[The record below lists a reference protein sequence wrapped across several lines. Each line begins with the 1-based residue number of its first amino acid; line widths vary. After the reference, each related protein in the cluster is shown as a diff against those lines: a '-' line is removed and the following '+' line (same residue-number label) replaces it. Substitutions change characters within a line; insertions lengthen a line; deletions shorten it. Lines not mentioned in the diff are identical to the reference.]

1 MVSVQKTLFVIA
13 GPTAVGKTAASIRLA
28 KHLGCDVVSA
38 DSRQLYREMHIGTA
52 APDKTEQDGV
62 KHHFIASHAIT
73 ENFDAGRYEK
83 EALAVLEQLMQK
95 QPVQVLCGGSGLY
108 VDAVCNGFD
117 ALPQK
122 DETVRA
128 ELQTLFE
135 NEGVVALQEKL
146 KQLDPDFY
154 AVVDLQNP
162 HRLVRAL
169 EVCIVSGKPYS
180 AQRMGQAKE
189 RPFRIVKIALEM
201 EREVLYN
208 RINVRV
214 DAMMNAGLEAEVKK
228 LLPYRTH
235 NALQTVGYKELFAY
249 FNNSCTYN
257 EAVDLIKQH
266 TRNFAKRQMTWLR
279 RDGSYHWIEAGDHE
293 ALINYAEAQL
303 RN

>member
-13 GPTAVGKTAASIRLA
+13 GPTAVGKTAASVLLA

-52 APDKTEQDGV
+52 APDATEQDGV

-83 EALAVLEQLMQK
+83 EALAVLEQLMQQ

-108 VDAVCNGFD
+108 VDAVCTGFD

-122 DETVRA
+122 DEAVRA

-135 NEGVVALQEKL
+135 NEGVSALQEKL

-201 EREVLYN
+201 ERETLYQ
-208 RINVRV
+208 RINQRV
-214 DAMMNAGLEAEVKK
+214 DAMVNAGLEAEVKK

-235 NALQTVGYKELFAY
+235 NALQTVGYKELFTY
-249 FNNSCTYN
+249 FDGNCSLA
-257 EAVDLIKQH
+257 EAVELIKQH

-279 RDGSYHWIEAGDHE
+279 RDGSYHWIKAGDHE
-293 ALINYAEAQL
+293 ALISYAEAQL

>member
-1 MVSVQKTLFVIA
+1 MAATKTLFVIA
-13 GPTAVGKTAASIRLA
+13 GPTAVGKTAASVRLA

-38 DSRQLYREMHIGTA
+38 DSRQLFREMHIGTA
-52 APDKTEQDGV
+52 APDATEQDGV

-73 ENFDAGRYEK
+73 ENFDAGRYEN
-83 EALAVLEQLMQK
+83 EAIALLEKLMEQ

-128 ELQTLFE
+128 ELQSLFE
-135 NEGVVALQEKL
+135 NEGVGALQEKL

-180 AQRMGQAKE
+180 AQRLNKAKD

-201 EREVLYN
+201 ERETLYA
-208 RINVRV
+208 RINARV
-214 DAMMNAGLEAEVKK
+214 DAMMQAGLENEVKQ

-249 FNNSCTYN
+249 FDGSCSLA
-257 EAVDLIKQH
+257 EAVDAIKQH

-279 RDGSYHWIEAGDHE
+279 RDTAYHWIKAGDHE
-293 ALINYAEAQL
+293 ALISYAEARL